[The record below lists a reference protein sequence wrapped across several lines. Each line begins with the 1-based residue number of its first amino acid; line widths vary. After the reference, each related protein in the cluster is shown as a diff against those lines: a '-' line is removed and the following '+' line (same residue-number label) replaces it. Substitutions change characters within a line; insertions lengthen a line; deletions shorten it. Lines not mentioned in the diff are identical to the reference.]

1 MPQVFNV
8 LITAEF
14 KNITEDA
21 YKEICFRLE
30 EHCLEKIPTLE
41 SAWEFKVA
49 AEDESEA
56 KHKALHEF
64 NQVCCTYHFECAMLV
79 HAGTGQILRR
89 RKRYQG

>member
-1 MPQVFNV
+1 MGTAFNV
-8 LITAEF
+8 LIAVEF
-14 KNITEDA
+14 KDITEDS
-21 YKEICFRLE
+21 YKEICLRLE
-30 EHCLEKIPTLE
+30 EHGLEKMPILA
-41 SAWEFKVA
+41 SAWEFKVE

-64 NQVCCTYHFECAMLV
+64 NQVCCTYPFECAMLV

>member
-21 YKEICFRLE
+21 YKEICLRLE
-30 EHCLEKIPTLE
+30 EHCLEKISTLE
-41 SAWEFKVA
+41 SAWEFKVE

-56 KHKALHEF
+56 KDKALHEF
-64 NQVCCTYHFECAMLV
+64 NQVCCTYPFECAMLV